1 MPEWIDSPA
10 EVLTLLSILG
20 VVLAGLVWMIRAQIA
35 QMKELKPNHGSSMRD
50 AVDRIE
56 IALQEIR
63 VDIRDL
69 RKADKEQAERLFNS
83 VGKVHGRMDEH
94 IHDHMTGRA

>member
-1 MPEWIDSPA
+1 
-10 EVLTLLSILG
+10 
-20 VVLAGLVWMIRAQIA
+20 MIRAQIA

-63 VDIRDL
+63 VDVRDL